1 MFMRWR
7 KMTRRPVWSR
17 YIPSSAERRQMLMP
31 QKPKPDQRFQRFHHR
46 DLLRRPYSGRRD
58 TRFLNPKDGR
68 PTELVVQSSEEVLDN
83 KSGADWARKSIDD
96 KGPWV
101 FRVAHWATADGV
113 SSIAR
118 WLPACAVLSIVVS
131 TSCQRHMNIRTDACI
146 LVAKSIP
153 RHNWNPK

>member
-1 MFMRWR
+1 MRPIDGLYSNTSRRWSPGMFMRQR

-17 YIPSSAERRQMLMP
+17 YIPSSAERRQMRMP

-101 FRVAHWATADGV
+101 FRVAHWQQPTECPQSPGGC
-113 SSIAR
+113 
-118 WLPACAVLSIVVS
+118 LLVLSCLLLSVL
-131 TSCQRHMNIRTDACI
+131 A
-146 LVAKSIP
+146 AKDI
-153 RHNWNPK
+153 